1 MAGKSTRFPNTRPKW
16 MLSHPGSNRF
26 MGIESIT
33 GLNLDFFEKIYF
45 ICLKEH
51 ENQYQFLNGF
61 ETELK
66 KIGIGSKT
74 EIILL
79 EEETGSQSETVFV
92 AIKKRNITGFV
103 FVKDSDNYFEVNLTD
118 QNNQI
123 CYFDLNKKDG
133 INARNKSYLELDTN
147 GIVSNIVEKK
157 IISSNFSVGGYGF
170 SSAEE
175 FCKTYENLKDIEIL
189 KRAVAYQS
197 AYMENNEDIVY
208 EQMAV
213 STTGQNDAYTTFR
226 NNDTNSPW
234 IAPLAVIVCG
244 KLSFMKARSVYTGKN
259 ALRYK
264 TTDWT
269 LV

>member
-1 MAGKSTRFPNTRPKW
+1 MFANTNDVK
-16 MLSHPGSNRF
+16 
-26 MGIESIT
+26 EIT
-33 GLNLDFFEKIYF
+33 GK
-45 ICLKEH
+45 
-51 ENQYQFLNGF
+51 
-61 ETELK
+61 
-66 KIGIGSKT
+66 
-74 EIILL
+74 
-79 EEETGSQSETVFV
+79 VV
-92 AIKKRNITGFV
+92 
-103 FVKDSDNYFEVNLTD
+103 
-118 QNNQI
+118 NNQLVNRAQYVI
-123 CYFDLNKKDG
+123 EAF
-133 INARNKSYLELDTN
+133 
-147 GIVSNIVEKK
+147 
-157 IISSNFSVGGYGF
+157 VGKM
-170 SSAEE
+170 EDE
-175 FCKTYENLKDIEIL
+175 VENLKDIEIL

-259 ALRYK
+259 VLPYK